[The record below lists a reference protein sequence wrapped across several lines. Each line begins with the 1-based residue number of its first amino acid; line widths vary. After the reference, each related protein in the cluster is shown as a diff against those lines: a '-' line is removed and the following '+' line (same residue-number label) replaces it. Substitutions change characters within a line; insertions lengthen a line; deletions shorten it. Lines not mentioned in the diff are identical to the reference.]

1 MNQSLVYNLRLIDR
15 VSDILLIKQEYF
27 LLIHFRLS
35 IVFTNVIDTNSYRL
49 ILSVVNS
56 SVI

>member
-27 LLIHFRLS
+27 LLIHFRLP